1 MTEDQSILVI
11 IRDYWVQIGVF
22 VSFIVGYANLK
33 WQVKESQKDIEAL
46 KIAQKEFDFET
57 TQKLSKLEAKIDAA
71 YKDQSKDIKDIL
83 IMVGELRSR
92 KQ

>member
-46 KIAQKEFDFET
+46 KVAQKDFDFET
-57 TQKLSKLEAKIDAA
+57 AQKLSKLEAKIDAA